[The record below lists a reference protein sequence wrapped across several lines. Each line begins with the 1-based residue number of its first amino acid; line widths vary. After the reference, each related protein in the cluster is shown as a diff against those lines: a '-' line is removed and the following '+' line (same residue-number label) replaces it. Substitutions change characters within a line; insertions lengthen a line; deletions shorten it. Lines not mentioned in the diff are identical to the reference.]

1 MTYMHIYTALQ
12 NHMSSG
18 TDVELRRPLLRES
31 RGSGI
36 YSKQNLGLI
45 ISVRTGILDLQYRF
59 ALSRAISSD

>member
-36 YSKQNLGLI
+36 YSKQNLGL
-45 ISVRTGILDLQYRF
+45 SVRTGILDLQYRF